1 MHNTARNSNYTEV
14 MAMGFNG
21 LQPAS
26 GPFFLA
32 PGASVRINMWYGD
45 PGDDHGAQWIMAHPL
60 AGEVPTELVVSDHSK
75 ILKYAIGC
83 IEENGPPQACP
94 GEDPYYRYGV
104 TVTNW
109 GSSGVHFNIQGGGN
123 T

>member
-1 MHNTARNSNYTEV
+1 
-14 MAMGFNG
+14 MAFNG

-32 PGASVRINMWYGD
+32 PGGSMRIIMWYGD
-45 PGDDHGAQWIMAHPL
+45 PNDNTTGQDYGAQWIMAHPMDN
-60 AGEVPTELVVSDHSK
+60 GQPPTELVVSDASK
-75 ILKYAIGC
+75 ILGYTLGTIT
-83 IEENGPPQACP
+83 ENGPPQYGYVP
-94 GEDPYYRYGV
+94 GSGYWNYGV

-109 GSSGVHFNIQGGGN
+109 GSSGSSFNIQGGGN

>member
-1 MHNTARNSNYTEV
+1 
-14 MAMGFNG
+14 MAFNG

-32 PGASVRINMWYGD
+32 PGQSIGINVWFGD

-60 AGEVPTELVVSDHSK
+60 AGQPPTELRVSDFSK
-75 ILKYAIGC
+75 ILDYSIGTVT
-83 IEENGPPQACP
+83 ENGPPVY
-94 GEDPYYRYGV
+94 GYDPNRFYYRYGV
-104 TVTNW
+104 TVTNV
-109 GSSGVHFNIQGGGN
+109 GGNGVLFNVQGGGN